1 VESQKI
7 KHSTDSVLP
16 IQFFKS
22 HAVVSNT
29 NQNTFTSSGTTG
41 LTTSKHL
48 VTDTS
53 IYTESYPKGFLRE
66 HRRLCSF
73 GFTTILPGK
82 KDLLNLYGRRFCPI
96 MTKAVLFAQS

>member
-1 VESQKI
+1 MKVESQKI

-29 NQNTFTSSGTTG
+29 NLVENTFTSSGTG

-53 IYTESYPKGFLRE
+53 IYTESYQKDFL
-66 HRRLCSF
+66 SF
-73 GFTTILPGK
+73 MET
-82 KDLLNLYGRRFCPI
+82 
-96 MTKAVLFAQS
+96 

>member
-1 VESQKI
+1 MKVESQKN
-7 KHSTDSVLP
+7 KTPTDSVLP

-22 HAVVSNT
+22 HAVVSN
-29 NQNTFTSSGTTG
+29 NLVENTFTSSGTTG

-53 IYTESYPKGFLRE
+53 IYTESYQKDFLSFME
-66 HRRLCSF
+66 TRLCSF

-82 KDLLNLYGRRFCPI
+82 GRIF
-96 MTKAVLFAQS
+96 